1 MNKEQ
6 MTKEQMQCVK
16 LKLKVKQLKQDLEH
30 EKKQRSYLQQDAD
43 DREELIGNAEGS
55 IMDVIETHIPEYMID
70 SVKFELADI
79 WLTQCVQ
86 AMEDSETWAEL
97 RLERDPKQRRHYSAV
112 RDLCEAFIREF
123 DRFETGFA
131 TSVFDPGFSHELR
144 QTKP

>member
-30 EKKQRSYLQQDAD
+30 EKKQRSYLQQDID

-97 RLERDPKQRRHYSAV
+97 KLEGDSKQRRHYSAV
-112 RDLCEAFIREF
+112 RDLCEAYIREF
-123 DRFETGFA
+123 DRTKSEIP
-131 TSVFDPGFSHELR
+131 SVMQEALAELR